1 MNKIEVRKHNNST
14 SITNNKYLTEVNCIG
29 SEFFPDIGVEYN
41 YLIWSDQLWINS
53 YYADENNAVQEFS
66 EKQLQKIEKIC
77 NEWIQPLGQEGNPTV
92 QQAQEKVKL
101 DLTVAFTSNV
111 GALSNKTTSHEM
123 SSWSVQIEEAK
134 AIKNNESVSTPLI
147 ETLVVTRNLGETKTQ
162 LAEKIISKYNTY
174 NVEYG
179 KLLGKY
185 QSLCKQ
191 VESATK
197 VEDIEKITW

>member
-1 MNKIEVRKHNNST
+1 MSLLHI
-14 SITNNKYLTEVNCIG
+14 
-29 SEFFPDIGVEYN
+29 
-41 YLIWSDQLWINS
+41 
-53 YYADENNAVQEFS
+53 VQ
-66 EKQLQKIEKIC
+66 
-77 NEWIQPLGQEGNPTV
+77 
-92 QQAQEKVKL
+92 KL

-191 VESATK
+191 VENSTK